1 MAAVKLTNLL
11 LLTLSV
17 FSCSKPTSFA
27 LQEQLVPERIRA
39 IKIQDFD
46 RTKVVIVSDRVR
58 INQIIE
64 HLSKPEPRKVA
75 KVLHDYKLE
84 FGLVDGGLK
93 SYRVGHTWIGAD
105 IAASAYA
112 TRWFFTDETFYSLI
126 TAIVHGAS

>member
-1 MAAVKLTNLL
+1 LAAVKLTNLL
-11 LLTLSV
+11 LLTLAI

-27 LQEQLVPERIRA
+27 LQEQLLPERIRA

-46 RTKVVIVSDRVR
+46 RTKVAIVSDRV

-105 IAASAYA
+105 IAASVYE
-112 TRWFFTDETFYSLI
+112 TRWFLTDETFYSLI